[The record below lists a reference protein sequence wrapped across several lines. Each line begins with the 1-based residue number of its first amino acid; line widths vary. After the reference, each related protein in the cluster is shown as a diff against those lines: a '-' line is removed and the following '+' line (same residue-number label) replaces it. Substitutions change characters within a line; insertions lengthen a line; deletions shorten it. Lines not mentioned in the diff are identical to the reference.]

1 MRNFIDWKIR
11 PFRLRIFFDE
21 KYVNTRVS
29 NIDRAGR
36 EIDWWKFI
44 VESHLT
50 TLRTFFSPRQFVN
63 FSTIGG
69 TKRGRKENT
78 ERVTIRVGETRRNV
92 KRNVSF
98 VMHVLR

>member
-1 MRNFIDWKIR
+1 MRNFIDRKIR

-50 TLRTFFSPRQFVN
+50 TLRTFFSIPPICQFFDN
-63 FSTIGG
+63 RRDKKK
-69 TKRGRKENT
+69 TKREYGACYDSDR
-78 ERVTIRVGETRRNV
+78 
-92 KRNVSF
+92 
-98 VMHVLR
+98 